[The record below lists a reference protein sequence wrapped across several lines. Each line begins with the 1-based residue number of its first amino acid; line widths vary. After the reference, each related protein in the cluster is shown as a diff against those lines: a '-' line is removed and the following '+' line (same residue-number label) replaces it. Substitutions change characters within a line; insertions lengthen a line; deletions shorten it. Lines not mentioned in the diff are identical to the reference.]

1 MIGDAMVASS
11 SRAAANSA
19 PHNLPAPLTSLIG
32 RARECQGIGEA
43 LRRTRLVTLTGP
55 GGVGKTRLALELAH
69 AQLARRRDGVW
80 IVDLAVGPELPDV
93 ATDAARVLDVRTPS
107 GSTATD
113 ALCGDLANRDLLL
126 VLDNCEHVVD
136 ACAHLVAALL
146 AACRGV
152 RVLATS
158 RESLGITGETVWRVD
173 PLGSQD
179 AHRLFV
185 ERARQRQPDFLP
197 GRDTD
202 LTITQLCAR
211 LDRLPLAIELAA
223 ARVSVMSPA
232 EILTSLEPRLG
243 DLGGHG
249 RVSPPHHRTVRTAVE
264 WSQQLLDSDEREAFR
279 SLAVFVGGFDAAAA
293 RSVAPGL
300 SVDVLARL
308 ADKSLVAVMRSA
320 RGTTRYR
327 LLETVRE
334 HAHELLVA
342 AGELEA
348 ARERHLHHFVA
359 VGDVRPGTW
368 PATGAQA
375 FVSAVGDDYENVRG
389 ALEWAAAAD
398 PDSAA
403 RLLAGARDLFMML
416 GQAEGLRL
424 ARLLLDRHPARDR
437 QRLEV
442 QLTAG
447 VLAFHVADV
456 DAAKQLLAEAQELAR
471 ELDEPELEGWA
482 HLFHGLTA
490 TLAGATAEGRGHL
503 EAARALH
510 HRLGVPIGEARA
522 LSVLGLSYLIAGE
535 TARARE
541 LVEQAQRIYVA
552 EDDRWGLGQC
562 HVHLGIVAESDA
574 ADRGAPTAH
583 YREAVGLLRPF
594 RDATLLP
601 VALVGH
607 GAMIVQRDPATAL
620 KLAAAASAIRA
631 RVGGQFAPFY
641 RERAE
646 RLRATAQDALGAEAE
661 RLWTEGGRLGV
672 DDAIA
677 LAFGGKRSR
686 AAAADGL
693 TAREQEVARLVADG
707 LSNKEIAARLQLSVR
722 TVESHVRHAL
732 TTTGLAN
739 RTQLA
744 TWARARLQW

>member
-1 MIGDAMVASS
+1 MIGVAMVATA
-11 SRAAANSA
+11 SRAAAHAA
-19 PHNLPAPLTSLIG
+19 PHNLPAALTSVVG
-32 RARECQGIGEA
+32 RSRECQAIAEA

-55 GGVGKTRLALELAH
+55 GGVGKTRLALELAQ

-80 IVDLAVGPELPDV
+80 IVDLAVGPEAPDV
-93 ATDAARVLDVRTPS
+93 AADTARTLDVRSPS
-107 GSTATD
+107 GSTATA
-113 ALCGDLANRDLLL
+113 ALCSDLADRDLLL

-136 ACAHLVAALL
+136 ATARLVAALL
-146 AACRGV
+146 GCCPAV

-158 RESLGITGETVWRVD
+158 RESLGISGETVWRLE
-173 PLGSQD
+173 PLQPED

-185 ERARQRQPDFLP
+185 ERARQRQPDFMP
-197 GRDTD
+197 DRDTD
-202 LTITQLCAR
+202 MTITRLCAR

-223 ARVSVMSPA
+223 ARVSVMSPV

-243 DLGGHG
+243 DLGGGG
-249 RVSPPHHRTVRTAVE
+249 RLAPPHHRTVRTAVE
-264 WSQQLLDSDEREAFR
+264 WSQQLLDREEREAFR
-279 SLAVFVGGFDAAAA
+279 SLAVFVGGFDADAA

-300 SVDVLARL
+300 SLDVLARL
-308 ADKSLVAVMRSA
+308 VDKSLVAVVRSP

-334 HAHELLVA
+334 HAHELLVE

-348 ARERHLHHFVA
+348 ARERHLRHFVSL
-359 VGDVRPGTW
+359 GDVRPEAW
-368 PATGAQA
+368 PATSAQA
-375 FVSAVGDDYENVRG
+375 FVSEVGEDYENVRG

-424 ARLLLDRHPARDR
+424 ARLLLDRHRARDR
-437 QRLEV
+437 QRLDV

-456 DAAKQLLAEAQELAR
+456 EAARSLLAEAQELAR

-482 HLFHGLTA
+482 HVFAGLTA
-490 TLAGATAEGRGHL
+490 TLAGAIEEGREHL
-503 EAARALH
+503 EAARVLH
-510 HRLGVPIGEARA
+510 HRLGVRIGEARA
-522 LSVLGLSYLIAGE
+522 LSVLGMTYLIAGE

-541 LVEQAQRIYVA
+541 LVEQAQRIYIA
-552 EDDRWGLGQC
+552 EDDRWGMGQC
-562 HVHLGIVAESDA
+562 QVHLGIVAESSA
-574 ADRGAPTAH
+574 ADQGAPTSH
-583 YREAVGLLRPF
+583 YRKAVGLLRPF
-594 RDATLLP
+594 HDATLLP
-601 VALVGH
+601 VALIGQ
-607 GAMIVQRDPATAL
+607 GAVIVQRDPATAL
-620 KLAAAASAIRA
+620 KLAAAASAMRA

-641 RERAE
+641 RLRAE

-661 RLWTEGGRLGV
+661 RLWTEGGRLSV

-677 LAFGGKRSR
+677 LAFGTKRAR
-686 AAAADGL
+686 APAADGL

-732 TTTGLAN
+732 TSTGLAN

-744 TWARARLQW
+744 TWAQARMQ